1 MHSIEPWRLRQLCHE
16 LLVEVFAVVKGTDT
30 AAAMSGEPGLR
41 IEGVYPTDLPTTAPG
56 GWTGHAKLAI
66 EI

>member
-1 MHSIEPWRLRQLCHE
+1 M
-16 LLVEVFAVVKGTDT
+16 EVFAVVKGTDT